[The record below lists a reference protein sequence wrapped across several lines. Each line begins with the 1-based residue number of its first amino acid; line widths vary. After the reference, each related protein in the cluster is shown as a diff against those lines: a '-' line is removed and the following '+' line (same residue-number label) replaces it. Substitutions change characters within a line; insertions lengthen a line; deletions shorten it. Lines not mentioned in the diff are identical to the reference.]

1 MNTKIYIVYH
11 WQAYIYMNTYIY
23 INTYIYMNTY
33 MYTVYH
39 WQADHDRHD

>member
-1 MNTKIYIVYH
+1 MNTNIYIVYH